1 LGGSVGI
8 SLHDDWSLI
17 STRKYLR
24 KGDLLYPMLINI
36 VTYMLEILF
45 GSKKVDGQV
54 GVLISYL
61 VERGVYPSI
70 CI

>member
-1 LGGSVGI
+1 
-8 SLHDDWSLI
+8 
-17 STRKYLR
+17 
-24 KGDLLYPMLINI
+24 
-36 VTYMLEILF
+36 MLEILF
-45 GSKKVDGQV
+45 GGKKVDGQV